1 MNYFKLKINN
11 YFLFFIIIFILLN
24 INYIT
29 LFIPK
34 IDAKELRFNPY
45 FVNLKWN
52 KANVRSGPGKQY
64 PILWQFQRARLPIE
78 IIGEYDSH
86 FKIRYLDGDQGWL
99 HKRLIQKKER
109 WAMVQPTSQVLRNK
123 PDINSKPIFIAESG
137 VIGKVLICREKWCKL
152 EIKKMS
158 GWIPK
163 NFIWGVYP
171 DETIE

>member
-1 MNYFKLKINN
+1 M
-11 YFLFFIIIFILLN
+11 
-24 INYIT
+24 
-29 LFIPK
+29 
-34 IDAKELRFNPY
+34 DRFGY
-45 FVNLKWN
+45 
-52 KANVRSGPGKQY
+52 
-64 PILWQFQRARLPIE
+64 
-78 IIGEYDSH
+78 
-86 FKIRYLDGDQGWL
+86 L

>member
-1 MNYFKLKINN
+1 MKFYS
-11 YFLFFIIIFILLN
+11 FFIIILIFLN
-24 INYIT
+24 INCIPS
-29 LFIPK
+29 FIPNV
-34 IDAKELRFNPY
+34 IAKELKFNPY
-45 FVNLKWN
+45 FANLKWN
-52 KANVRSGPGKQY
+52 KANVRSGPGKKY
-64 PILWQFQRARLPIE
+64 PILWQFRKARLPIE

-99 HKRLIQKKER
+99 HKRLIDKKER
-109 WAMVQPTSQVLRNK
+109 WAMIQPTSQVLRSK
-123 PDINSKPIFIAESG
+123 PDINSKPILVAEPG
-137 VIGKVLICREKWCKL
+137 VIGKIQICREKWCKL